1 MHTKSR
7 TYYQEQFLS
16 GTHLAKESA
25 YSQNKQTLRY
35 EGSSASRMGE
45 NQSTEPA
52 ERPVKDSERSRDH
65 IRHALGET
73 GFSRAKYENARNS
86 LKELHGGR

>member
-1 MHTKSR
+1 
-7 TYYQEQFLS
+7 
-16 GTHLAKESA
+16 
-25 YSQNKQTLRY
+25 
-35 EGSSASRMGE
+35 MGE